1 MLGGDHFDSTPAG
14 GAPSGNWFLS
24 PLIPVENVVGE
35 NLRLNP
41 RFHASAHRAQRFH
54 PVHDFLFAYP
64 PPCRTSRVTQLA
76 LLPVQHTE
84 PTHIFE
90 ASRCFTETNDPCF
103 IRTTVSGIWLEQV
116 LDTLTEEERR
126 IVQEFYINGKNEREA
141 CAALGLPKTT
151 FRRREQR
158 LREKLGILLKNF
170 L

>member
-1 MLGGDHFDSTPAG
+1 MRLLKSPRQIRDKETQEVIVVPAREI
-14 GAPSGNWFLS
+14 PMEQ
-24 PLIPVENVVGE
+24 IPVWLRSSTTAQSNVEDLV
-35 NLRLNP
+35 L
-41 RFHASAHRAQRFH
+41 
-54 PVHDFLFAYP
+54 
-64 PPCRTSRVTQLA
+64 
-76 LLPVQHTE
+76 
-84 PTHIFE
+84 
-90 ASRCFTETNDPCF
+90 
-103 IRTTVSGIWLEQV
+103 SGIWLEQV

>member
-1 MLGGDHFDSTPAG
+1 MLTVSRQIEAPLLAWMVEGG
-14 GAPSGNWFLS
+14 
-24 PLIPVENVVGE
+24 I
-35 NLRLNP
+35 
-41 RFHASAHRAQRFH
+41 
-54 PVHDFLFAYP
+54 
-64 PPCRTSRVTQLA
+64 
-76 LLPVQHTE
+76 
-84 PTHIFE
+84 
-90 ASRCFTETNDPCF
+90 
-103 IRTTVSGIWLEQV
+103 SGIWLEQV

>member
-1 MLGGDHFDSTPAG
+1 MNEKRKQRYLYINGEA
-14 GAPSGNWFLS
+14 
-24 PLIPVENVVGE
+24 IPVTEKVYRAFWHYEDKEDYFMRLLKTPRQIRDRETQEIIVVPARE
-35 NLRLNP
+35 IPMDQIPVCLRS
-41 RFHASAHRAQRFH
+41 HTTAQSD
-54 PVHDFLFAYP
+54 VEEL
-64 PPCRTSRVTQLA
+64 VL
-76 LLPVQHTE
+76 
-84 PTHIFE
+84 
-90 ASRCFTETNDPCF
+90 
-103 IRTTVSGIWLEQV
+103 SGIWLEQV

>member
-1 MLGGDHFDSTPAG
+1 MRFLPAHRFEMDACSASGTHARQIMLGGHYFDSTPAG

-35 NLRLNP
+35 KLRLNP
-41 RFHASAHRAQRFH
+41 RFYAPAHRAQRFH

-90 ASRCFTETNDPCF
+90 ASRCFTETNGPCF
-103 IRTTVSGIWLEQV
+103 IRTTV
-116 LDTLTEEERR
+116 ER
-126 IVQEFYINGKNEREA
+126 
-141 CAALGLPKTT
+141 T
-151 FRRREQR
+151 FRDKIIGALQVV
-158 LREKLGILLKNF
+158 
-170 L
+170 

>member
-1 MLGGDHFDSTPAG
+1 MRLLKTPRQIRDRETQEIIVVPAREI
-14 GAPSGNWFLS
+14 PMDQ
-24 PLIPVENVVGE
+24 IPVC
-35 NLRLNP
+35 LR
-41 RFHASAHRAQRFH
+41 S
-54 PVHDFLFAYP
+54 
-64 PPCRTSRVTQLA
+64 
-76 LLPVQHTE
+76 HTTARLDVE
-84 PTHIFE
+84 E
-90 ASRCFTETNDPCF
+90 L
-103 IRTTVSGIWLEQV
+103 VLSGIWLEQV

>member
-1 MLGGDHFDSTPAG
+1 M
-14 GAPSGNWFLS
+14 S
-24 PLIPVENVVGE
+24 PKRKQRYLYIDGETIPVTEKVYRAFWHYEDKEDYFMRLLKTPRQIRDKETQEVIVVPAREIPMEQIPVWLRSSTTAQSNVEDLV
-35 NLRLNP
+35 L
-41 RFHASAHRAQRFH
+41 
-54 PVHDFLFAYP
+54 
-64 PPCRTSRVTQLA
+64 
-76 LLPVQHTE
+76 
-84 PTHIFE
+84 
-90 ASRCFTETNDPCF
+90 
-103 IRTTVSGIWLEQV
+103 SGIWLEQV